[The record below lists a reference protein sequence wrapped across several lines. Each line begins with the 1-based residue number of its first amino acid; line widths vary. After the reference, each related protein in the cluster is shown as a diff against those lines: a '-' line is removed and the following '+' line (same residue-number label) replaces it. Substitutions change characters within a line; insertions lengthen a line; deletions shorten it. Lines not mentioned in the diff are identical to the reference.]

1 MEGGF
6 SIIVALTV
14 IASNDYPNG
23 RTSYLMFGVPI
34 KILSDMIYKVSK
46 QRKQLIIKSELII
59 FDECP
64 MIHQNVIPLNTNIQ
78 N

>member
-34 KILSDMIYKVSK
+34 KILSDMIYK